1 MTYTAPSPNFLKNRT
16 GTDSSVIAGE
26 FSKVDTEL
34 DAHAV
39 LIAAAAGG
47 AGSALASTKFIVGNG
62 SGVAAPVNMSGDAT
76 LANTGAVTIAAKAVT
91 LAKTADLAQGSIYT
105 GQAGN
110 RPAALNAKTSGQ
122 ILVGNGTDLVS
133 VAVSG
138 DATLAA
144 TGALTIAA
152 GAVEESMLIAQSADG
167 LHAKRIARAT
177 YDFAVDGGTAGSH
190 GLGVTLPDNAVVV
203 RSWYTVLTTFTS
215 ADDSATIAISI
226 PTDDVAGIVAATA
239 ISADGTPWDAG
250 HHEGIQVG
258 TAATFSE
265 QTTAARELTLTIGVQ
280 DLTAGKLILFC
291 EYVVLV

>member
-47 AGSALASTKFIVGNG
+47 AGSALASTKFIVGDG
-62 SGVAAPVNMSGDAT
+62 DGVAAPVNMSGDAT
-76 LANTGAVTIAAKAVT
+76 LAANGAVTIAAKAVT

-138 DATLAA
+138 DATLEAN
-144 TGALTIAA
+144 GALTIAA
-152 GAVEESMLIAQSADG
+152 GAVEESMISSYAVDG
-167 LHAKRIARAT
+167 LHTKRIARAT
-177 YDFAVDGGTAGSH
+177 YDFDANGGEVGDI
-190 GLGVTLPDNAVVV
+190 GLGVSLPDNAIIT
-203 RSWYTVLTTFTS
+203 RSWYTVLSSLTS
-215 ADDSATIAISI
+215 ANSTATVALSI
-226 PTDDVAGIVAATA
+226 PTDDAVEIAAATA
-239 ISADGTPWDAG
+239 LSDDNYAAG
-250 HHEGIQVG
+250 HHDGIQTG
-258 TAATFSE
+258 TAANFSE
-265 QTTAARELTLTIGVQ
+265 QTTAAGELTLTIGVQ
-280 DLTAGKLILFC
+280 KLTAGKLILFC
-291 EYVVLV
+291 EYVVTA